1 MHGIQMLLAVL
12 FNNHASTLTDIN
24 LENYA
29 ILENKDKA
37 DRIEYDNTLKAL
49 ENIQVLLNE
58 LSNKKFL
65 INYQLV

>member
-1 MHGIQMLLAVL
+1 MLLAVL

-49 ENIQVLLNE
+49 ENIQVLLNGFSSE
-58 LSNKKFL
+58 KF
-65 INYQLV
+65 

>member
-1 MHGIQMLLAVL
+1 MLLAVL

-49 ENIQVLLNE
+49 ENIQVLLNG

>member
-49 ENIQVLLNE
+49 ENIQVLLNG